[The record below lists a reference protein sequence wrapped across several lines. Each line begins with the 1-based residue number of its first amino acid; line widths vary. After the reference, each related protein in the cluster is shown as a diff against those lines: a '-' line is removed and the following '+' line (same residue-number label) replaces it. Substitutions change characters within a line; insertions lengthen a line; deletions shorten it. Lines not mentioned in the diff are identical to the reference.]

1 LRSRKEMMDIRRH
14 LTKII
19 IVAIIMVASNK
30 IRNNANIE
38 QTTAANVATS
48 GIYVVRDVASQEET
62 WKKKIME
69 SESKN

>member
-1 LRSRKEMMDIRRH
+1 MKCFGINNTVVEKTFRERPN
-14 LTKII
+14 
-19 IVAIIMVASNK
+19 VQASNK

-48 GIYVVRDVASQEET
+48 EIYVVRDVASQEET
-62 WKKKIME
+62 WKKKIIE